1 MYPLKFREIFKPYIW
16 GGRNLEQIGKSLGQN
31 PVVAESWELAD
42 HGEDVSVVRN
52 GPCAGAS
59 LRELIERHGEELCPK
74 TRNGRFPILVKFIDA
89 NERLSVQVHPDD
101 DYARRHE
108 GAGELGKTECWYIM
122 RAAPGARI
130 VMGLKRGITKERLR
144 ELAGQNRIDEGLNYV
159 QVKRGD
165 VFNIRTG
172 TVHALLEGIVAC
184 EIQENSDTTYRLY
197 DWGRID
203 REGKPRPLHVEKAFD
218 VIESPSGGGKTDNPL
233 EGIRVSYD
241 LSAADV
247 EVPLVRGPY
256 FNIDRLVLTKN
267 FPLDLV
273 GCRFHALSILG
284 GSGAIEHE
292 GGAEHVRRGETVL
305 IPGALGSYRIVT
317 GGIELL
323 KTFL

>member
-1 MYPLKFREIFKPYIW
+1 VYPLKFREIFKPYFW

-31 PVVAESWELAD
+31 HVVAESWEIAD

-59 LRELIERHGEELCPK
+59 LRELIELHGEELCPK

-89 NERLSVQVHPDD
+89 DERVSVQVHPDD
-101 DYARRHE
+101 EYARTHE
-108 GAGELGKTECWYIM
+108 GAGEQGKTECWYVM

-159 QVKRGD
+159 QVRRGD
-165 VFNIRTG
+165 VFNIRSG
-172 TVHALLEGIVAC
+172 IVHALLEGIVVC
-184 EIQENSDTTYRLY
+184 EIQENSDITYRLY
-197 DWGRID
+197 DWGRVD

-218 VIESPSGGGKTDNPL
+218 VIENPPGGGKTSDPL
-233 EGIRVSYD
+233 EGIRVSYN

-256 FNIDRLVLTKN
+256 FNIDRLVLTKD
-267 FPLDLV
+267 FTLDLA
-273 GCRFHALSILG
+273 GCSFQALIVLG
-284 GSGAIEHE
+284 GSGTIEHE
-292 GGAEHVRRGETVL
+292 GGSEHVRRGETVL
-305 IPGALGSYRIVT
+305 IPGALGSCRIVT

-323 KTFL
+323 KIFL